1 MTPPQENNDNVVD
14 VGGDV
19 MGLSLSL
26 LTNLFI

>member
-1 MTPPQENNDNVVD
+1 MIPPQKNNDNVVD